1 MLFQK
6 DEWVYLFVHFL
17 PNIHS
22 CSGISHRFSLENY
35 LYPFSQSLWSLC
47 GTTYT

>member
-6 DEWVYLFVHFL
+6 DEWVYLFARFL

-22 CSGISHRFSLENY
+22 PSGISHRFSLENY
-35 LYPFSQSLWSLC
+35 LSPFSQSLWPLC
-47 GTTYT
+47 CTTYI